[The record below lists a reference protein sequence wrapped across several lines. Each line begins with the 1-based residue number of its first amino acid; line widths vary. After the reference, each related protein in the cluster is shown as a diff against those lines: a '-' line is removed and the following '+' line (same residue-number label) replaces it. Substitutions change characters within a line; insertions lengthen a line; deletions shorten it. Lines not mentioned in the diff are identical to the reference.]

1 MDDAIEGFLYYLKV
15 ERDRSANTLEAYL
28 RDLKRFQAGCAE
40 GGITSVEEVTRTT
53 VAEHLAALDADGL
66 GSRSIARARSSIRQL
81 FRFLVREGLL
91 EADPTDLVDAPRFSS
106 PLPRVLSP
114 AEVEALLSA
123 PPRDRPLG
131 LRDAAMIELMY
142 STGLRVTELV
152 TLPAAAIDAEVGLV
166 RVRGKGGRERLVPT
180 GRRAIEILHRYLR
193 DARPYHDPEGRT
205 PALFVGRR
213 GSAMSRQNFWQRL
226 KHWAAVAGIE
236 GKVSPHVLRHS
247 FATHLLEHGADLR
260 HLQVMLGHADITS
273 TQIYTH
279 VSKARLQAIH
289 AEFHP
294 RGQGSVDPAP
304 GPTPSRG

>member
-15 ERDRSANTLEAYL
+15 ERDRSVNTQEAYL
-28 RDLKRFQAGCAE
+28 RDLKRFQAGCME
-40 GGITSVEEVTRTT
+40 IGVTSVEEVTRG
-53 VAEHLAALDADGL
+53 VVVEHLRALDAEGL
-66 GSRSIARARSSIRQL
+66 STRSIARARSSIRQL

-91 EADPTDLVDAPRFSS
+91 EEDPTDRVDAPRFSL

-114 AEVEALLSA
+114 GEIDALLAA

-152 TLPAAAIDAEVGLV
+152 TLPAASVDPEAGLL

-180 GRRAIEILHRYLR
+180 GSRAIEIILRYLR
-193 DARPYHDPEGRT
+193 EARPHHDPEGRS
-205 PALFVGRR
+205 PQLFVGR
-213 GSAMSRQNFWQRL
+213 GGTAMTRQNFWQRL
-226 KHWAAVAGIE
+226 KRWAVVAGIE
-236 GKVSPHVLRHS
+236 GRVSPHVLRHS

-273 TQIYTH
+273 TQIYTQ

-294 RGQGSVDPAP
+294 RGRAR
-304 GPTPSRG
+304 RGAGGVGELEG